1 MRRLVLSFLLIP
13 SIAFAAPR
21 HHAAPKPA
29 PSPPSEAGPSRQD
42 LLKTVDH
49 IVVLSQDLQRN
60 LENEKTAHEATEI
73 ELIKGTKANADLQ
86 RQIDGQTRDF
96 NTLKDKYASQ
106 SKKLSWY
113 RWHWWGS
120 WIVFGLGILA
130 VGFLAFLKF
139 TGRLAVFGTAV
150 AAKIP

>member
-1 MRRLVLSFLLIP
+1 MTLILLP
-13 SIAFAAPR
+13 SIALAAPR
-21 HHAAPKPA
+21 HRATPTPA
-29 PSPPSEAGPSRQD
+29 PSSPPESVPSRQD

-60 LENEKTAHEATEI
+60 LENEKGAHEATEI
-73 ELIKGTKANADLQ
+73 ELIKGTKENANLQ
-86 RQIDGQTRDF
+86 KQIDTQTVDF
-96 NTLKDKYASQ
+96 NALKDKYASQ

-120 WIVFGLGILA
+120 WVVFGLGIVA

-139 TGRLAVFGTAV
+139 TGKLAAV
-150 AAKIP
+150 AAKL

>member
-1 MRRLVLSFLLIP
+1 MRLSLLVFVLIP

-21 HHAAPKPA
+21 HHATPTPT
-29 PSPPSEAGPSRQD
+29 PSPPPEAGPSRQD

-60 LENEKTAHEATEI
+60 LENEKAAHEATEI
-73 ELIKGTKANADLQ
+73 ELIKGTKENAELQ
-86 RQIDGQTRDF
+86 KRIDTETRDF
-96 NTLKDKYASQ
+96 NTTKDKLASA

-120 WIVFGLGILA
+120 WIVFGLGIVA

-139 TGRLAVFGTAV
+139 TGRLAAV
-150 AAKIP
+150 AAKL